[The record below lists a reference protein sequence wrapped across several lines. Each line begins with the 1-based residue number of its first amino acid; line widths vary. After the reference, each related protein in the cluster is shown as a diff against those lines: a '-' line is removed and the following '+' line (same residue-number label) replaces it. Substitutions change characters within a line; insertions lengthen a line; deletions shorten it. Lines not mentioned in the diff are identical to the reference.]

1 MADLHIVEG
10 APVYTSDGHEVGAVT
25 EALSDEFVVEGGGHF
40 KKHLYLFRND
50 LVQQATPQRIDLK
63 VDNDLMQGRWNTLS
77 LRDKHGR
84 ERPVTQVG
92 VPYTVPQY
100 DEVQTTTGGP
110 PDGEAENT

>member
-10 APVYTSDGHEVGAVT
+10 APVFTSDGHEVGTVV
-25 EALSDEFVVEGGGHF
+25 EALTDEFVVESGHL
-40 KKHLYLFRND
+40 KKHAYLFRND

-63 VDNDLMQGRWNTLS
+63 VDSALVQGRWNTLS

-100 DEVQTTTGGP
+100 DESQTTTGGP
-110 PDGEAENT
+110 PTGEADDN